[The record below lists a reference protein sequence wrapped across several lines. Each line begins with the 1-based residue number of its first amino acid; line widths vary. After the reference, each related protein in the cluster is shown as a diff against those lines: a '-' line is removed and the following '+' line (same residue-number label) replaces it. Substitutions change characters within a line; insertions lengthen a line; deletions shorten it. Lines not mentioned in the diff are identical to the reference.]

1 MLSFIL
7 YTSEAFTLYE
17 IPDQKKKKWQASHNL
32 TEMAIAINTCA
43 KQKHN

>member
-17 IPDQKKKKWQASHNL
+17 IPDKKKKKK
-32 TEMAIAINTCA
+32 MAGISQFN
-43 KQKHN
+43 